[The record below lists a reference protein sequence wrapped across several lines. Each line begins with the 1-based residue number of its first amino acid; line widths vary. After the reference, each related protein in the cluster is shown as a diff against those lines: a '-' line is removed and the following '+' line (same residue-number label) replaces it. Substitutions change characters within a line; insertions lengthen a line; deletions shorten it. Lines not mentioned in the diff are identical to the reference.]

1 MKELFYF
8 SFADLMARIEYHQE
22 ANALRYATHREMTFD
37 ERVIVEHYL
46 LTSFAVKTE
55 YYKRPSALFYY
66 LGADARLTKDLAAL
80 HLKNPLGAQVEKE
93 EEVEDSVS
101 GLINQSMQNYYFEQ
115 IGDTILEARR
125 ELANIGVGLADERRG
140 GRPRPSFEN
149 MNDSRGRRK
158 LKLKELVKA
167 YNTYTEQK
175 IILDEIIPTEL
186 KSYFDIATERQYF
199 RSDYSVHEGGP
210 IEWVEEKT

>member
-8 SFADLMARIEYHQE
+8 SFADLMARIEYHQR
-22 ANALRYATHREMTFD
+22 ANSLRYATHREMTFD

-66 LGADARLTKDLAAL
+66 LGADARLAKDLAAL
-80 HLKNPLGAQVEKE
+80 HLKNPLGAQFDKE

-101 GLINQSMQNYYFEQ
+101 GLISRSMQNYYFEQ

-125 ELANIGVGLADERRG
+125 ELANIGAGLADERC
-140 GRPRPSFEN
+140 GRPRFPIEN

-158 LKLKELVKA
+158 VKLKELIKA
-167 YNTYTEQK
+167 YNAYADQK
-175 IILDEIIPTEL
+175 ITMDKIVPAEL
-186 KSYFDIATERQYF
+186 KSYFDIAAERKYF
-199 RSDYSVHEGGP
+199 QSDYSVQENGP
-210 IEWVEEKT
+210 IEWIEERR